1 MKKKLSI
8 LLLIC
13 ILNALCINATVYEGS
28 CGTYVNYSLNT
39 ETGLLSITGTC
50 AMSNC
55 GNNIY

>member
-1 MKKKLSI
+1 MKKKFTL

-13 ILNALCINATVYEGS
+13 ILNALNINAEIYNGI
-28 CGTYVNYSLNT
+28 CGENVNYSLNT

-55 GNNIY
+55 GNNIS

>member
-1 MKKKLSI
+1 MKKKLSL

-13 ILNALCINATVYEGS
+13 ILSALSINATVYSGS
-28 CGTYVNYSLNT
+28 CGDNVNYSLNT
-39 ETGLLSITGTC
+39 ETGLLSITGTG

>member
-1 MKKKLSI
+1 MKKKLSL

-13 ILNALCINATVYEGS
+13 ILSALSINATVYSGS

-39 ETGLLSITGTC
+39 ETGLLSITC

-55 GNNIY
+55 GNNIS